1 MQDVSKRPSKSGDRN
16 EQDVLFRLDM
26 KSGTTSGDIENVVT
40 LSGYLLVCG
49 TFELHEQF
57 YPFEY
62 QVWSS
67 GSFDERNGEMP
78 AGTTTRMDRVDV
90 SLDRNSA
97 GTYILIALNS
107 DFNLKLMMN
116 PGNYCYCDFFRCI
129 GVAGEYYVEEVVYSG
144 NPIPYTMPVFNPLDL
159 LEEDE

>member
-57 YPFEY
+57 YPFERY
-62 QVWSS
+62 
-67 GSFDERNGEMP
+67 N
-78 AGTTTRMDRVDV
+78 
-90 SLDRNSA
+90 SLIDSL
-97 GTYILIALNS
+97 Y
-107 DFNLKLMMN
+107 
-116 PGNYCYCDFFRCI
+116 
-129 GVAGEYYVEEVVYSG
+129 
-144 NPIPYTMPVFNPLDL
+144 
-159 LEEDE
+159 

>member
-1 MQDVSKRPSKSGDRN
+1 MQDVSKTPSKSGDRN
-16 EQDVLFRLDM
+16 EQDVLFRLNM
-26 KSGTTSGDIENVVT
+26 QTGTMSGDIEKVVT
-40 LSGYLLVCG
+40 LSGYLLVRG

-67 GSFDERNGEMP
+67 GSFDERDAEMP

-97 GTYILIALNS
+97 GTYILIAQNS
-107 DFNLKLMMN
+107 EFNLKLMMN

-144 NPIPYTMPVFNPLDL
+144 NPIPHTMPVFNPLDL